1 MNNILKKILL
11 WGSMAGLAGLLVC
24 LGVLFALGFD
34 FARLDTTG
42 TNAGT
47 VDLLTAYTP
56 DQLAT
61 IRSIDIDGASCDVT
75 VRPDPNGKFRV
86 EYDVPGYVD
95 VTATLDGD
103 RLVVVGLDT
112 LARQPWYKHIQ
123 LNFRK
128 HTGITVYLPMVY
140 TQVKSYDTMN
150 ICTTSGDITILPG
163 LTAENAQMTSKSG
176 DMDIRMDAKK
186 SLAIESNSGDVKLST
201 SETSALSVTT
211 DSGDMN
217 LSYVSVNGSAD
228 LRTDSGEISSSHV
241 TIAGSLMTTSD
252 SGDLDMILTEA
263 AFFTAKTGSGDIAL
277 AQGGGT
283 VTMLLQT
290 GSGDVDV
297 MAASVYDLYVST
309 GSGKVKVEHHRR
321 VDVEYSNCKVFT
333 GSGDINIR

>member
-1 MNNILKKILL
+1 MNNVLKKILL
-11 WGSMAGLAGLLVC
+11 WGSVAGVVGLLLC
-24 LGVLFALGFD
+24 FGVLLALGFD
-34 FARLDTTG
+34 FTRLDTTG

-47 VDLLTAYTP
+47 VELTEKFAPDDLYAITV
-56 DQLAT
+56 
-61 IRSIDIDGASCDVT
+61 IDVDGASCDVT
-75 VRPDPNGKFRV
+75 VSPSPDGKFRV
-86 EYDVPGYVD
+86 VYDVPGYVD
-95 VTATLDGD
+95 VTATVDGD
-103 RLVVVGLDT
+103 RLVVIGLDT
-112 LARQPWYKHIQ
+112 LSRQPWYKQIRLSLREHM
-123 LNFRK
+123 
-128 HTGITVYLPMVY
+128 GITVYVPVY
-140 TQVKSYDTMN
+140 NLRRNYDALNVRTDSGN
-150 ICTTSGDITILPG
+150 ITVWGGIIAEDAQITTNSGDVDFRIDT
-163 LTAENAQMTSKSG
+163 N
-176 DMDIRMDAKK
+176 K
-186 SLAIESNSGDVKLST
+186 SLTITTDSGDVKLST
-201 SETSALSVTT
+201 SETSTLSVTT
-211 DSGDMN
+211 DSGDMH

-228 LRTDSGEISSSHV
+228 LRTDSGDISSSHV
-241 TIAGSLMTTSD
+241 TLAGSLMTTSD